1 VQEKPLIHRDEV
13 LLRLLQANEKFKALR
28 LYQRDTGAPLK
39 EAIDAVDKLSA
50 ELQLSSDQS

>member
-1 VQEKPLIHRDEV
+1 MIHRDEV